1 MLQTAENPPA
11 ATSGQY
17 PRVQADEGRPC
28 GSGPTVKIN
37 AIRGGE
43 FGLTSG
49 LKKPYDIAD
58 MTSPEPGE
66 IQ

>member
-1 MLQTAENPPA
+1 M
-11 ATSGQY
+11 
-17 PRVQADEGRPC
+17 
-28 GSGPTVKIN
+28 KIN